1 MPRRAFVKRKK
12 FDADP
17 KYNSDLVAVFIRKIM
32 IGGKKS
38 TAQAVLYEAMDILQ
52 EKEGK
57 DALAVLQQAV
67 LNATPLLEVRARRVG
82 GANYQVPVEVRKG
95 RDQALALRWLIK
107 ASRDRSGKSMAEKL
121 SAELADAAKGQGV
134 AVKKR
139 EETHKMAE
147 ANRAFAHYGKW

>member
-1 MPRRAFVKRKK
+1 MSRRAFVKKREVIV
-12 FDADP
+12 DA
-17 KYNSDLVAVFIRKIM
+17 KYNSELVSVFIRKIM
-32 IGGKKS
+32 YGGKKS
-38 TAQAVLYEAMDILQ
+38 VAQSVFYGAMDMIQ

-57 DALAVLQQAV
+57 DPLPVLQQAV
-67 LNATPLLEVRARRVG
+67 TNATPLLEVRPRRVG

-107 ASRDRSGKSMAEKL
+107 ASRERSGKSMAEKL
-121 SAELADAAKGQGV
+121 SSELIDASKGQGS

-147 ANRAFAHYGKW
+147 ANRAFAHYKW

>member
-1 MPRRAFVKRKK
+1 MPRRAFVKKREIIP
-12 FDADP
+12 DP
-17 KYNSDLVAVFIRKIM
+17 KFNSELVTVFIRKIM
-32 IGGKKS
+32 LGGKKS
-38 TAQAVLYEAMDILQ
+38 VAQSVFYGAMDMMQ

-57 DALAVLQQAV
+57 DALPILQQAV
-67 LNATPLLEVRARRVG
+67 TNATPLLEVRPRRVG

-107 ASRDRSGKSMAEKL
+107 ASRERSGKSMAEKL
-121 SAELADAAKGQGV
+121 SSELIDASKGQGA

-147 ANRAFAHYGKW
+147 ANRAFAHYKW

>member
-1 MPRRAFVKRKK
+1 MPRRAFVHRRK
-12 FDADP
+12 FEADS
-17 KYNSDLVAVFIRKIM
+17 KYNSELVAVFIRKIM
-32 IGGKKS
+32 LGGKKS
-38 TAQAVLYEAMDILQ
+38 TAQSVFYGAMDIIQ

-57 DALAVLQQAV
+57 EPLAVLQQAV
-67 LNATPLLEVRARRVG
+67 ANTTPLLEVRPRRVG

-107 ASRDRSGKSMAEKL
+107 ASRDRAGKSMAEKL
-121 SAELADAAKGQGV
+121 SAELMDASKGQGV

-147 ANRAFAHYGKW
+147 ANRAFAHYKW

>member
-1 MPRRAFVKRKK
+1 MPRRAVVKKRAVVV
-12 FDADP
+12 DSRYD
-17 KYNSDLVAVFIRKIM
+17 SELVAVFIRKIM
-32 IGGKKS
+32 YGGKKS
-38 TAQAVLYEAMDILQ
+38 VAQSVFYDAMDIIQ

-57 DALAVLQQAV
+57 EPLPVLQQAV
-67 LNATPLLEVRARRVG
+67 TNATPLLEVRPRRVG

-107 ASRDRSGKSMAEKL
+107 ASRDRNGKSMAEKL
-121 SAELADAAKGQGV
+121 AAELIDASRGQGV

-147 ANRAFAHYGKW
+147 ANRAFAHYKW

>member
-1 MPRRAFVKRKK
+1 MPRRAFVKKREVIV
-12 FDADP
+12 DA
-17 KYNSDLVAVFIRKIM
+17 KYNSELVSVFIRKIM
-32 IGGKKS
+32 YGGKKS
-38 TAQAVLYEAMDILQ
+38 TAQTVFYGAMDLIQ

-57 DALAVLQQAV
+57 DPLPVLQQAV
-67 LNATPLLEVRARRVG
+67 TNATPLLEVRPRRVG

-107 ASRDRSGKSMAEKL
+107 ASRERAGKSMAEKL
-121 SAELADAAKGQGV
+121 SAELIDASKGQGS

-147 ANRAFAHYGKW
+147 ANRAFAHYKW

>member
-1 MPRRAFVKRKK
+1 MPRRAFVKRRAIE
-12 FDADP
+12 ADP
-17 KYNSDLVAVFIRKIM
+17 KYNSELVTVFIRKIM
-32 IGGKKS
+32 LGGKKS
-38 TAQAVLYEAMDILQ
+38 TAQSVFYEAMEIMQ

-57 DALAVLQQAV
+57 DPLPILQQAV
-67 LNATPLLEVRARRVG
+67 TNATPLLEVRPRRVG

-107 ASRDRSGKSMAEKL
+107 ASRQRSGKSMAEKL
-121 SAELADAAKGQGV
+121 SSELLDAFKGQGA

-147 ANRAFAHYGKW
+147 ANRAFAHYKW